1 MGLVIST
8 ALLDAIRAQAR
19 AAGACECC
27 GLLLG
32 EAAGRGTAGVAVTSI
47 LPAANVA
54 GLPEHRFEIDPT
66 VLLAAHR
73 AARAGGPAILGHYHS
88 HPAGPATPS
97 PVDAAMAEGG
107 GEIWLIVGGDGSM
120 GAWRAGAGGALHDR
134 FEPVE
139 MTVLPQ
145 HGLAPGGPWR

>member
-19 AAGACECC
+19 AAGARECC

-32 EAAGRGTAGVAVTSI
+32 GAGSGTAGAEVTSI

-54 GLPEHRFEIDPT
+54 ELPEHRFEIDPT
-66 VLLAAHR
+66 VLLGAHR
-73 AARAGGPAILGHYHS
+73 SARAGGPAILGHYHS

-97 PVDAAMAEGG
+97 PVDAAMAEGR
-107 GEIWLIVGGDGSM
+107 GEIWLIVGRDGSM
-120 GAWRAGAGGALHDR
+120 GAWRAGAGGALHGR

-139 MTVLPQ
+139 MTVSPQ

>member
-8 ALLDAIRAQAR
+8 GLLDAIRAQAR
-19 AAGACECC
+19 AAGARECC

-32 EAAGRGTAGVAVTSI
+32 PAEGGVVTSI
-47 LPAANVA
+47 RPAANVA
-54 GLPEHRFEIDPT
+54 DQPEHRFEIDPA

-88 HPAGPATPS
+88 HPGGAPSPS
-97 PVDAAMAEGG
+97 PVDAAMAEGR
-107 GEIWLIVGGDGSM
+107 GEIWLIVGGDGSLR
-120 GAWRAGAGGALHDR
+120 AWRAGPVGALHGR

-139 MTVLPQ
+139 MTAPPQ
-145 HGLAPGGPWR
+145 HDLARAGP